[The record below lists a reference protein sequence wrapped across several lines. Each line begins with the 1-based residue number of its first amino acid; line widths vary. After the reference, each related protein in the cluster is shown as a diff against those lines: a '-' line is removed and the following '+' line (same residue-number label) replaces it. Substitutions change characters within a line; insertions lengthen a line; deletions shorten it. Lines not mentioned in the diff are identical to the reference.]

1 MLLFVVF
8 LSIRILVASRIAWS
22 SALKL
27 DASLPTA
34 KECDEDVVSGYLMLT
49 HEPTFLVASLAEPDL
64 YITFML

>member
-1 MLLFVVF
+1 MFLFVVF

-34 KECDEDVVSGYLMLT
+34 KECGEDVLSVYLM
-49 HEPTFLVASLAEPDL
+49 
-64 YITFML
+64 